1 MTSAFTAKYKS
12 AGSYSEKFIYKLSTN
27 RVSLHIDIASFGSL
41 IAEKGQKQTNQ
52 VVYPASS
59 TMKLFLSSFFQ
70 GTYKSQQ
77 PGNKYAN
84 NVER

>member
-27 RVSLHIDIASFGSL
+27 RASLHIDIASFGSL

-52 VVYPASS
+52 VVYPVSPAI
-59 TMKLFLSSFFQ
+59 KLFLSSFFQ
-70 GTYKSQQ
+70 GTYKPKQ
-77 PGNKYAN
+77 PGKKGAN
-84 NVER
+84 NAE